1 MSSHRQVGSLL
12 RFLRRTRGLS
22 QERLGELSGI
32 HATNIGR
39 IERGEA
45 EATLETLVALAVAL
59 ELPPDYLVGY
69 TVPGVAKLAVVPETG
84 VSAPRALSVR
94 ERGEGTTGRQGPP
107 PPPEFIV
114 VIQRTR
120 DGYSAHVPDLP
131 GCTARGDTPQGA
143 EAGIRKAGNDHVQ
156 GLRRAGRPIP
166 PPRAYAI
173 VMAFDV

>member
-1 MSSHRQVGSLL
+1 MPILDA
-12 RFLRRTRGLS
+12 LRRARRCL
-22 QERLGELSGI
+22 I

-59 ELPPDYLVGY
+59 QLEPDYLVGH
-69 TVPGVAKLAVVPETG
+69 TVSGVSKLAITPIG
-84 VSAPRALSVR
+84 VTAPRALTVQ
-94 ERGEGTTGRQGPP
+94 EGGEGTTDWQGSPP
-107 PPPEFIV
+107 PGFIV

-131 GCTARGDTPQGA
+131 GCTARGDTPRGA

-166 PPRAYAI
+166 PPDAYAI
-173 VMAFDV
+173 VMAFEA

>member
-1 MSSHRQVGSLL
+1 MSSHRQIGSLL
-12 RFLRRTRGLS
+12 RYLRRARGLS

-39 IERGEA
+39 IERGQA
-45 EATLETLVALAVAL
+45 EATLETLVALAIAL
-59 ELPPDYLVGY
+59 QLEPDYLVGH
-69 TVPGVAKLAVVPETG
+69 TVPGVSRLAITPGTG
-84 VSAPRALSVR
+84 VTAPRPLSVQ
-94 ERGEGTTGRQGPP
+94 EGGEGTTDWQGS

-166 PPRAYAI
+166 SSDAYAL
-173 VMAFDV
+173 VMAFEA